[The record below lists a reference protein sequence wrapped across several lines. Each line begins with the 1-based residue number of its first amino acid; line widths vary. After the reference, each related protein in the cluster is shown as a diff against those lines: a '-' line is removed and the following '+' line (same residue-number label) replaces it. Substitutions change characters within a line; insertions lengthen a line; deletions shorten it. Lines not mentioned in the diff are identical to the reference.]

1 MCPEIARPRAGI
13 AEDRALTPRA
23 TWQCANQTRY
33 FSGKKG
39 NHDWHA
45 QWRVLSNLI
54 RHGVVRYVPSHRG

>member
-1 MCPEIARPRAGI
+1 MTG
-13 AEDRALTPRA
+13 
-23 TWQCANQTRY
+23 WNQSRY
-33 FSGKKG
+33 FSGRMG